1 MVVPIE
7 LGTNPN
13 NMKQGVF
20 VALVCEKKVWEKYE
34 GIAEEAKKTVVP
46 VVLMLQRWDGFKGFP
61 GGEVELFETLK
72 EAALRECMEEIG
84 LSLNEEEQE
93 SMTLV
98 SSHQA
103 SKIVTHL
110 FVISLPEN
118 RFNLAIKE
126 SINAEHYGSEVA
138 GVLQVPFMNYPHKAS
153 FDNFIKNNFATSV
166 KEEIS
171 DLITAL
177 EWDKKYNLPVNF
189 VEESATQSG
198 MQDAATLLKYCHALP
213 DGALIEMKDGT
224 EIEYIKKHNENIF
237 EGRYFEKEDTNIYH
251 FCYNFIKKI
260 VVV

>member
-1 MVVPIE
+1 MIKAIK
-7 LGTNPN
+7 LGTNPDH
-13 NMKQGVF
+13 MKQAVF
-20 VALVCEKKVWEKYE
+20 VALVCEKQIWKKYE
-34 GIAEEAKKTVVP
+34 CISEEAKQTVVP
-46 VVLMLQRWDGFKGFP
+46 VVLMLHRWDGVKGFP
-61 GGEVELFETLK
+61 GGEVESYESLK

-84 LSLNEEEQE
+84 LSLNEQEQK

-110 FVISLPEN
+110 FVISLPEE
-118 RFNLAIKE
+118 RFDFAIKE
-126 SINAEHYGSEVA
+126 SVNAQHYGSEVA

-171 DLITAL
+171 DLINTL

-189 VEESATQSG
+189 VEESATQIG
-198 MQDAATLLKYCHALP
+198 MQDAETLLKFCHALP
-213 DGALIEMKDGT
+213 DGALVEMKDGT
-224 EIEYIKKHNENIF
+224 EIEYIKKHNDDLF
-237 EGRYFEKEDTNIYH
+237 EGRYFEKEDKNIYH

>member
-1 MVVPIE
+1 MVTPIE

-61 GGEVELFETLK
+61 GGEVESSESLK
-72 EAALRECMEEIG
+72 EAALRECIEEIG
-84 LSLNEEEQE
+84 FSLNEEEQE

-98 SSHQA
+98 SSHKA

-171 DLITAL
+171 DLITTL

-198 MQDAATLLKYCHALP
+198 MQNATTLLNHCYALP
-213 DGALIEMKDGT
+213 DGALVKMKDGT
-224 EIEYIKKHNENIF
+224 EIEYIKKDSNELF
-237 EGRYFEKEDTNIYH
+237 VGRYFGKEDRNPYY
-251 FCYNFIKKI
+251 FYYNFIEKI